1 MTRISYEKASTEP
14 HDGND
19 GMGIGYKNVL
29 MAAATILLLSGVSYA
44 ATCPFGSDM
53 QAGACVKNLF
63 LNYAN
68 IVLVVVFGMLGV
80 GYMLAKASDSPRAI
94 RFVESEIWQTVGTMV
109 ILLAIWSMVAILD
122 RIVAPMFYQSSLI
135 APAYQLKE
143 TSCNG
148 ETFNGGWVDA
158 QSHVMC
164 YMDLVLKSNND
175 AIRSLVRL
183 SSYTGML
190 SSFSYQL
197 SILSAS
203 LYFSPFAV
211 LGSVNTV
218 IGQII
223 GFTVAAMVALQLQIE
238 IMKLANPLMTI
249 VLPLGV
255 LFRSFT
261 FTRSIGNSMIAVAF
275 GFAVVL
281 PVMYL
286 ITEDIS
292 MYYYTSAS
300 SCGGRPKLDSVL
312 DIMGTG
318 LEISWDGAD
327 RITELIGNEI
337 KPGGKFG
344 CLAFLM
350 TMETMIFPFIGYTS
364 ALAVMRRI
372 ADILGSQIDFSA
384 IVRFI

>member
-1 MTRISYEKASTEP
+1 MDGRQDRYNEK
-14 HDGND
+14 D
-19 GMGIGYKNVL
+19 GMKSGYKTML
-29 MAAATILLLSGVSYA
+29 MAAAAVLLLSGVSYA
-44 ATCPFGSDM
+44 ATCPFGSNV
-53 QAGACVKNLF
+53 QAGACVKDLF

-68 IVLVVVFGMLGV
+68 IVLVIMFSLLGI
-80 GYMLAKASDSPRAI
+80 GYMLARAFDSPRGM
-94 RFVESEIWQTVGTMV
+94 RFVENELWQTVGTMV
-109 ILLAIWSMVAILD
+109 ILLAVWSMVAILD
-122 RIVAPMFYQSSLI
+122 KVIAPMFYQSSI
-135 APAYQLKE
+135 ISSAYQMQR
-143 TSCNG
+143 TSCHG
-148 ETFNGGWVDA
+148 ENANGGWVDA

-164 YMDLVLKSNND
+164 YLDQILQSNKDTIGDLTKLASF
-175 AIRSLVRL
+175 AGFL
-183 SSYTGML
+183 SSIG
-190 SSFSYQL
+190 YQIN
-197 SILSAS
+197 ILSAN
-203 LYFSPFAV
+203 LFFSPYAV
-211 LGSVNTV
+211 LGAVPTV

-223 GFTVAAMVALQLQIE
+223 GFTVAAIATLQIQIE
-238 IMKLANPLMTI
+238 IMNLANPLMTI

-300 SCGGRPKLDSVL
+300 SCGGRPSSDMFSLAWTGI
-312 DIMGTG
+312 DIG
-318 LEISWDGAD
+318 WNGAD
-327 RITELIGNEI
+327 QIIATIGNEI
-337 KPGGKFG
+337 NSGGKFG

-350 TMETMIFPFIGYTS
+350 IMETTIFPFIGYTS
-364 ALAVMRRI
+364 ALAVMRRV